1 MALRDPRNRSRNN
14 APKRTTSATQSKR
27 VASSARY
34 NPKPSS
40 AAQRSGK
47 KGSAASKVTTGKGGK
62 ISSPRLKQ
70 ALDSV
75 KTKRAPA
82 KTPPKAK
89 PQPKV
94 KTNPASSTSRGPL
107 GPRQAPPQGPYQKP
121 PSAMKSATPKP
132 KPQAPPKSATPKVSR
147 VGQQIR
153 QAKAVK
159 AANPGRKV
167 RATRQAARTAAA
179 RRIPAKGAAVAGGLY
194 TAGQMLRSIGKPGAA
209 KMSRL
214 GIGGNAPVSKPNK
227 PKRKSSNVGNY
238 NTRDADGTIRNRKRV
253 GPKIVGPKKVGA
265 KKVGTAEQA
274 FDKAYAQAK
283 KAGKKSFTF
292 DGKKYSTK

>member
-1 MALRDPRNRSRNN
+1 MALRDPRNKSRNN
-14 APKRTTSATQSKR
+14 ASRRTSSSDRAKRSKTSAKYNPRPT
-27 VASSARY
+27 SSASRA
-34 NPKPSS
+34 NT
-40 AAQRSGK
+40 
-47 KGSAASKVTTGKGGK
+47 KGSSNKVTTGKGGEIK
-62 ISSPRLKQ
+62 SKRLRQ
-70 ALDSV
+70 ALESV
-75 KTKRAPA
+75 KTKRTSA

-94 KTNPASSTSRGPL
+94 KTNPASSTPRGAQ
-107 GPRQAPPQGPYQKP
+107 GPRQAPVQGPYRKP

-132 KPQAPPKSATPKVSR
+132 KPKAPPKAATPKVSK
-147 VGQQIR
+147 VGPQIR

-179 RRIPAKGAAVAGGLY
+179 RRIPAKGAALAGALY
-194 TAGQMLRSIGKPGAA
+194 TAAQIAKSSGKPGAA

-214 GIGGNAPVSKPNK
+214 GIGGNAPVSKSNQ

-253 GPKIVGPKKVGA
+253 GPKMVGPGKVGA